1 MGYQRDNSMSDAR
14 FICDTVEDL
23 ANLPRCSMGSTCY
36 VIDQATYYMVNSKGE
51 WINQKKTTSSGDS
64 GSGSGS
70 SDISDWGELGK

>member
-1 MGYQRDNSMSDAR
+1 MSDAR

>member
-1 MGYQRDNSMSDAR
+1 MGYQRHNSMSDAR
-14 FICDTVEDL
+14 FVCDTIEDL

-36 VIDQATYYMVNSKGE
+36 VIDQAAYYMVNSKGE
-51 WINQKKTTSSGDS
+51 WISQKKDASNGDF